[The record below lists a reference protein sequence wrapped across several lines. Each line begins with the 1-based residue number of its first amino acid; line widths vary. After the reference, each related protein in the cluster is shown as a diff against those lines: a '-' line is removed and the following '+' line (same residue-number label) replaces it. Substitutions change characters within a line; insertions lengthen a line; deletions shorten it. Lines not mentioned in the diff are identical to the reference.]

1 MNKYASFALAFLL
14 VFSGCLG
21 GSDNDLATDDNTV
34 EPVGETD
41 FTSLEKDLENLT
53 TKINAEIARL
63 DNLETLVEGIDDS
76 EDTLEA
82 LGCGENEIAAY
93 DGMEWR
99 CAHVQQFLPP
109 LDEAVW
115 DIISSEFEEVRDDLE
130 YAKNMTDYIW
140 SEFDYIENSM
150 NDTVDKIYA
159 DMNVIVQFLE
169 DGDEELYNHMS
180 NMSEMIHDMNVSV
193 SEMSD
198 DIEHLY
204 DDVDHLWEVVY
215 EMQREMDNMT
225 EEIDEM
231 TSEMEEMQERINEL
245 ENMTSCRL
253 VPYSNCAGKDFNNTN
268 LSGMVLTGINFQ
280 WN

>member
-21 GSDNDLATDDNTV
+21 GSDNDLTTEDNTV

-53 TKINAEIARL
+53 TKINTELARL
-63 DNLETLVEGIDDS
+63 DTLETRVDGIDNS

-82 LGCGENEIAAY
+82 LGCGEDEIAAY

-140 SEFDYIENSM
+140 SEFDYIEESM
-150 NDTVDKIYA
+150 NDTVDGIYA
-159 DMNVIVQFLE
+159 DMNVIVEFLE
-169 DGDEELYNHMS
+169 DGDEELYNHIN
-180 NMSEMIHDMNVSV
+180 NMSEMIHSLNKAFLLLML
-193 SEMSD
+193 
-198 DIEHLY
+198 DI
-204 DDVDHLWEVVY
+204 
-215 EMQREMDNMT
+215 T
-225 EEIDEM
+225 TI
-231 TSEMEEMQERINEL
+231 
-245 ENMTSCRL
+245 
-253 VPYSNCAGKDFNNTN
+253 
-268 LSGMVLTGINFQ
+268 
-280 WN
+280 

>member
-21 GSDNDLATDDNTV
+21 GSDNNLTTEDNTV

-63 DNLETLVEGIDDS
+63 NNLETLVEGIDDS

-115 DIISSEFEEVRDDLE
+115 DIISSDFEEVRDDLE
-130 YAKNMTDYIW
+130 YARNMTDYIW
-140 SEFDYIENSM
+140 SEFDYIEDSVNY
-150 NDTVDKIYA
+150 TVDEIYA
-159 DMNVIVQFLE
+159 DMNVIVEFLE
-169 DGDEELYNHMS
+169 DGDEELYNHIN
-180 NMSEMIHDMNVSV
+180 NMSEIIHDMNNSV
-193 SEMSD
+193 SELSD
-198 DIEHLY
+198 DIDYLY
-204 DDVDHLWEVVY
+204 ADVNNLWEFVY
-215 EMQREMDNMT
+215 KMQKDVDNMT
-225 EEIDEM
+225 E
-231 TSEMEEMQERINEL
+231 
-245 ENMTSCRL
+245 
-253 VPYSNCAGKDFNNTN
+253 
-268 LSGMVLTGINFQ
+268 
-280 WN
+280 